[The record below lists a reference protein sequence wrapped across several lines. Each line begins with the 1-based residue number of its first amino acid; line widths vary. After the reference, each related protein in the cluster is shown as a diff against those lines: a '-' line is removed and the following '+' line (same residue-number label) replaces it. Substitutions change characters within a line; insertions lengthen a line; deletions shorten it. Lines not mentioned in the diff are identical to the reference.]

1 MPSVNNYSLAFG
13 GRILSSLPEAADLCL
28 ETRQELGYRHKNI
41 SSHFPASDV
50 FSSYN
55 KKKKKEGDSEKEG
68 RKEGARKPES
78 KEERKEGRKIG
89 RSVAAVAQLLG
100 WASSCKPEGQQFNSQ

>member
-1 MPSVNNYSLAFG
+1 MPSVNHYSLAFG

-41 SSHFPASDV
+41 TSHFPASDV

-55 KKKKKEGDSEKEG
+55 KKKKKKETVRRKEG
-68 RKEGARKPES
+68 RKEGRSQKARKKER
-78 KEERKEGRKIG
+78 KEER
-89 RSVAAVAQLLG
+89 
-100 WASSCKPEGQQFNSQ
+100 